1 MQLHAAIITLLNVLL
16 ITAAMFMVARAR
28 GKYGIKAPATQGPE
42 GFERAFRAHM
52 NTIEATIMF
61 LPVLWLATIYL
72 PVPAIYVQIAGYL
85 WIVGRTWYLFGYL
98 AAAGKRSMGFI
109 VAFVGWLALLLIAS
123 WGVIKVAI
131 AS

>member
-16 ITAAMFMVARAR
+16 LAAAMFMVGRAR
-28 GKYGIKAPATQGPE
+28 GIYGVKAPTTTGAE

-52 NTIEATIMF
+52 NTIEATVMF

-72 PVPAIYVQIAGYL
+72 PVPAIYVQIAGYA
-85 WIVGRTWYLFGYL
+85 WIVGRTWYLVGYL
-98 AAAGKRSMGFI
+98 AAADKRGSGFV
-109 VAFVGWLALLLIAS
+109 VAFLGWLALLLIAS
-123 WGVIKVAI
+123 WGIIKALI